1 VRFRVCMVLG
11 KRGDQRALKVLA
23 ERRAVEQDKQ
33 VLEYLAKAL
42 EKLQ

>member
-1 VRFRVCMVLG
+1 MVLG
-11 KRGDQRALKVLA
+11 KRGDRRALKVLT

-33 VLEYLAKAL
+33 VLEHLEKAL